1 MSDRYAKYVGLK
13 VTLDGNV
20 LTVMINNPPMN
31 SPQPEAHDELGRIWA
46 DASADPAVRV
56 VIITGAGD
64 RAFSAGGNINGMV
77 EGWGNRPKWQLGMA
91 EARQLVVGALE
102 CTKPVIA
109 RINGHAMGMG
119 ASIALCADITVMVE
133 DAKIGDPH
141 VNVGLA
147 TGDGGALLWPILI
160 GAVEA
165 RRHLLTGLPLS
176 GKEAAAKGLVTESV
190 PREELDA
197 AVQKWVDS
205 FLAKSPSALQT
216 TKAAINLDIVDKAR
230 RYMGEMLRLETR
242 SWESPNH
249 LEAAKAIAEKR
260 EATFIDE

>member
-1 MSDRYAKYVGLK
+1 MSERYARYTGLK
-13 VTLDGNV
+13 VALHDHV
-20 LTVMINNPPMN
+20 LTITINAPPMN
-31 SPQPEAHDELGRIWA
+31 SPSPEAHDELGRVWA

-56 VIITGAGD
+56 VVITGAGD

-77 EGWGNRPKWQLGMA
+77 ESYGNKGKWQTGMA
-91 EARQLVVGALE
+91 EARALIVGALE

-119 ASIALCADITVMVE
+119 ASIALCADVTVMVE

-147 TGDGGALLWPILI
+147 AGDGGALLWPILI

-176 GKEAAAKGLVTESV
+176 GKDAAAKGLITESV
-190 PREELDA
+190 RREDLDS
-197 AVQKWVDS
+197 AVQRWIDS
-205 FLAKSPSALQT
+205 FLSKSPSALHT
-216 TKAAINLDIVDKAR
+216 TKQAINLDIVAKAKA
-230 RYMGEMLRLETR
+230 YMGEMLRLETK

-249 LEAAKAIAEKR
+249 LEAASAIAEKR
-260 EATFIDE
+260 DASFIDE